1 MNKQHN
7 WDTFISLGYG
17 QKSVFKKNKVLFHQ
31 GEAGKGFYYL
41 IEGEVKISVISNEG
55 HERDIDYV
63 TPGELIG
70 VQGLKND
77 PYTYTAKTTDLSTV
91 YFFSNQT
98 LNQLIADI
106 PEASNTFIDSLI
118 TKVQLLAETISLLNA
133 PAEYRLAH
141 FLYKIH
147 LKTNKSTI
155 RISQT
160 SLSRYIG
167 TSRITVYKIFKQL
180 EQDRVLEFK
189 NREIEL
195 LDINKLKTFLN
206 SFLQLSPEQDTEQ
219 PLEAMNNKNT
229 PIRKI

>member
-17 QKSVFKKNKVLFHQ
+17 QKCVFKKNTVLFHQ

-41 IEGEVKISVISNEG
+41 LDGEVKISVISNEG

-77 PYTYTAKTTDLSTV
+77 PYTYTAKATVPSKV

-98 LNQLIADI
+98 LNQLITDI
-106 PEASNTFIDSLI
+106 PEATNIFMDSLI
-118 TKVQLLAETISLLNA
+118 MKVQLLAETISLLNA

-147 LKTNKSTI
+147 IKTSKSSI
-155 RISQT
+155 KISQT

-167 TSRITVYKIFKQL
+167 TSRITVYKIIKQL
-180 EQDRVLEFK
+180 EQDKVLEFK
-189 NREIEL
+189 NGGIEI
-195 LDINKLKTFLN
+195 LDTRKLKTFLN
-206 SFLQLSPEQDTEQ
+206 SFLQLSPKKDTEQ
-219 PLEAMNNKNT
+219 LL
-229 PIRKI
+229 